1 MPKEAK
7 ARILINDLLRRSGW
21 RFFDDEVGPANIAL
35 ETHVKL
41 KKKTLDAFGDDFEKT
56 ASGYVDYLLLDERGF
71 PIAVLEAKSE
81 KFDPLVGKEQAR
93 KYAHSQNA
101 RFVILSN
108 GNLHYFWDLEQG
120 NPVLITEFP
129 TPDSLGH
136 FHAFK
141 PNPDALVGEKIE
153 TDYVAATQNPNYRN
167 DPRWDDPAQQDAF
180 IEDTGLKF
188 LRPYQLRA
196 IWALQ
201 AAVRKGRTRF
211 LFEMATGTGKT
222 LTAAAVIKLFMRTG
236 NAQRVLFLVDRLE
249 LETQAWKAFV
259 RLLKNDFRTVIYK
272 ENRDNWRNAEIV
284 VSTVQ
289 SLQFNNK
296 YRRLFS
302 PTDFDLLISDEA
314 HRSIGGNSRAVF
326 EYFIG
331 YKLGLTA
338 TPKDYLKRIDPAR
351 ISERD
356 PRDWERRQLLDTYK
370 TFGCES
376 SEPTFR
382 YSLIDGVKEK
392 WLLNP
397 VVVDAR
403 TEITTELLA
412 EEGYS
417 VMQENED
424 GELVEQTFFGKD
436 FEKKFFSDETNGVF
450 CETFLKSALRDPLSG
465 EIGKSIV
472 FCVRKDHATRI
483 TQALNILAHSMFPG
497 KYNSDFAIQ
506 VTSPPEVQDA
516 QQMAISFAN
525 NNLNG
530 HTRFLEGY
538 LSSKTRV
545 CVTVGM
551 MTTGYDCED
560 LLNIVLLRPIFSP
573 TDFIQI
579 KGRGTRK
586 YTFRYVEKESGQAQ
600 EHAKPKEK
608 FKLFDFFAVCEYFE
622 EKFNYDEVIELPPLR
637 PSGPPPPPPPPPP
650 PGPDNF
656 TNVDPD
662 PLKSQV
668 EYAVPVYGMKIDRK
682 FFEKFEDK
690 VKATPE
696 VRDRYERGDIKGAEE
711 IVIAALFN
719 KPEDFFNLDK
729 LRKAIQIDRRI
740 TLREI
745 LAKAFGE
752 IDRFQ
757 TKDELLEEELAKF
770 VSIHKPDAAH
780 MPVIRQF
787 FKAYL
792 TDGGVRTIVDSRE
805 FGRLADN
812 PKVSLAD
819 VRALDQWREVIPE
832 YVKDYV
838 SLNAFAA

>member
-7 ARILINDLLRRSGW
+7 ARILINDQLRRSGW
-21 RFFDDEVGPANIAL
+21 RFFDDENGPANIAL
-35 ETHVKL
+35 EANVKL
-41 KKKTLDAFGDDFEKT
+41 KKKVLDALREDFEKT
-56 ASGYVDYLLLDERGF
+56 VNGFVDYLLQDERGF
-71 PIAVLEAKSE
+71 SIAVLEAKSE
-81 KFDPLVGKEQAR
+81 KYEPLVGKEQAR
-93 KYAHSQNA
+93 KYAHSQNV

-129 TPDSLGH
+129 RPDSFGH

-141 PNPDALVGEKIE
+141 PNPDALVSEKVE
-153 TDYVAATQNPNYRN
+153 TDYVAVTQNPNYRN
-167 DPRWDDPAQQDAF
+167 DPRWSAAGQRDAF
-180 IEDTGLKF
+180 IKDTELKF
-188 LRPYQLRA
+188 LRPYQLGA
-196 IWALQ
+196 VAALQ
-201 AAVRKGRTRF
+201 TAVSKGQTRF

-222 LTAAAVIKLFMRTG
+222 LTAAAVIKLFMRTV
-236 NAQRVLFLVDRLE
+236 NAKRALFLVDRLE

-272 ENRDNWRNAEIV
+272 ENRDDWRKAEIV

-302 PTDFDLLISDEA
+302 PIDFDLLISDEA

-338 TPKDYLKRIDPAR
+338 TPKDYLKKIDPAR
-351 ISERD
+351 ISKRD
-356 PRDWERRQLLDTYK
+356 PREWERRQLLDTYK

-376 SEPTFR
+376 GVPTFR
-382 YSLIDGVKEK
+382 YSLIEGVREGF
-392 WLLNP
+392 LLNP

-403 TEITTELLA
+403 TEITTELLS
-412 EEGYS
+412 EEGYA

-424 GELVEQTFFGKD
+424 GEMVEQSFFGKD
-436 FEKKFFSDETNGVF
+436 FEKKFFSDETNRIF
-450 CETFLKSALRDPLSG
+450 CETCLKNALRDPLSG
-465 EIGKSIV
+465 EIGKTIV
-472 FCVRKDHATRI
+472 FCVRQDHAIRI
-483 TQALNILAHSMFPG
+483 TKKLNDLADVMFPG
-497 KYNSDFAIQ
+497 KYNSDFAVQ
-506 VTSPPEVQDA
+506 VTSMVGPDA
-516 QQMAISFAN
+516 QQMTISFAN

-530 HTRFLEGY
+530 HTRFLDGY
-538 LSSKTRV
+538 ISSKTRV

-560 LLNIVLLRPIFSP
+560 LLNIVMLRPIFSP

-586 YTFRYVEKESGQAQ
+586 FTFRYTEKDGDQVQ

-622 EKFNYDEVIELPPLR
+622 KKFNYDEIIELPPITETGGGGGGGGGR
-637 PSGPPPPPPPPPP
+637 T
-650 PGPDNF
+650 DQDF
-656 TNVDPD
+656 TNVNPD
-662 PLKSQV
+662 PLKTFV
-668 EYAVPVYGMKIDRK
+668 ETPVTVYGMKIDRK
-682 FFEKFEDK
+682 LFEKFEDQ

-696 VRDRYERGDIKGAEE
+696 VRERYERGDIKGAEAV
-711 IVIAALFN
+711 VIAALFN

-729 LRKAIQIDRRI
+729 LRKAVQADRRI

-752 IDRFQ
+752 IDYFKS
-757 TKDELLEEELAKF
+757 KDELLEEELAKF
-770 VSIHKPDAAH
+770 VSIHKPDAPH

-792 TDGGVRTIVDSRE
+792 TDGAVRTIVDSRE
-805 FGRLADN
+805 FSKLADN
-812 PKVSLAD
+812 PKVSIGD
-819 VRALDQWREVIPE
+819 IKALNGWRDVIPE

-838 SLNAFAA
+838 SLNQFAA

>member
-21 RFFDDEVGPANIAL
+21 RFFDDESGPANIAL
-35 ETHVKL
+35 EAHVKI
-41 KKKTLDAFGDDFEKT
+41 KKKTLEDLGGDFEKT
-56 ASGYVDYLLLDERGF
+56 ANGYVDYLLLDERSF

-93 KYAHSQNA
+93 KYAHSQNV

-120 NPVLITEFP
+120 NPVLITVFP
-129 TPDSLGH
+129 TRDSLGH

-153 TDYVAATQNPNYRN
+153 TDYVAVTQNPNYRN
-167 DPRWDDPAQQDAF
+167 DPRWNDAGQRDGF
-180 IEDTGLKF
+180 IKDAELKF

-196 IWALQ
+196 VAALQ
-201 AAVRKGRTRF
+201 NAVRKGQTRF

-222 LTAAAVIKLFMRTG
+222 LTAAAVIKLYMRTG
-236 NAQRVLFLVDRLE
+236 NATRVLFLVDRLE
-249 LETQAWKAFV
+249 LENQAWKTFV

-272 ENRDNWRNAEIV
+272 ENRDDWRKAEIV

-338 TPKDYLKRIDPAR
+338 TPKDYLKKIDPAK

-376 SEPTFR
+376 GAPTFR
-382 YSLIDGVKEK
+382 YSLIDGVREGY
-392 WLLNP
+392 LLNP

-417 VMQENED
+417 IMQENED
-424 GELVEQTFFGKD
+424 GDLVEQTFFGKD
-436 FEKKFFSDETNGVF
+436 FEKNFFSDETNRVF

-465 EIGKSIV
+465 EIGKTIV
-472 FCVRKDHATRI
+472 FCVRQDHATRI
-483 TQALNILAHSMFPG
+483 TQTLNEMAHALFPG
-497 KYNSDFAIQ
+497 KYNSDFAVQ
-506 VTSPPEVQDA
+506 VTSIVDDA
-516 QQMAISFAN
+516 QQMAVSFAN
-525 NNLNG
+525 NNLGG

-538 LSSKTRV
+538 ISSKTRV
-545 CVTVGM
+545 SVTVGM

-586 YTFRYVEKESGQAQ
+586 YTFRYAEKEGGQVQ

-622 EKFNYDEVIELPPLR
+622 DKFNYDEVIELPPLH
-637 PSGPPPPPPPPPP
+637 PTGLEPQPPPPPPPVP
-650 PGPDNF
+650 PGF
-656 TNVDPD
+656 TNVNPD
-662 PLKSQV
+662 PLKTLV
-668 EYAVPVYGMKIDRK
+668 ETPVPVYGMKVDRK

-711 IVIAALFN
+711 IVVASLFN
-719 KPEDFFNLDK
+719 KPEDFFNLEK
-729 LRKAIQIDRRI
+729 LRKAVQIDRRI

-752 IDRFQ
+752 IDRFT

-780 MPVIRQF
+780 MSVIRQF
-787 FKAYL
+787 FKAYV

-838 SLNAFAA
+838 SLNQFAV

>member
-7 ARILINDLLRRSGW
+7 SRILINDLLQRSGW
-21 RFFDDEVGPANIAL
+21 RFFDDDTGSANISL
-35 ETHVKL
+35 EAHIKL
-41 KKKTLDAFGDDFEKT
+41 KKKALDALGDDFEK
-56 ASGYVDYLLLDERGF
+56 ASNGFVDYLLLDERGF

-81 KFDPLVGKEQAR
+81 KLDPLVGKDQAR
-93 KYAHSQNA
+93 NYARSQNV

-129 TPDSLGH
+129 TLESLAH

-141 PNPDALVGEKIE
+141 PNPDTLVNENVE
-153 TDYVAATQNPNYRN
+153 ADYVAVTQNPNYRN
-167 DPRWDDPAQQDAF
+167 DPRWSDAGQRDAF
-180 IEDTGLKF
+180 IKDTELKF

-196 IWALQ
+196 IAALQ
-201 AAVRKGRTRF
+201 DAVKKSQTRF

-222 LTAAAVIKLFMRTG
+222 LTAAAIIKLFLRTG
-236 NAQRVLFLVDRLE
+236 NAKRALFLVDRLE
-249 LETQAWKAFV
+249 LETQAWKAMV
-259 RLLKNDFRTVIYK
+259 RLLKNDYSTIIYK
-272 ENRDNWRNAEIV
+272 ENRDDWRKAEIV

-302 PTDFDLLISDEA
+302 PTDFDLVISDEA

-338 TPKDYLKRIDPAR
+338 TPKDYLRKIDPAK
-351 ISERD
+351 ISQRD
-356 PRDWERRQLLDTYK
+356 PRQWERRQLLDTYK

-376 SEPTFR
+376 GAPTFR
-382 YSLIDGVKEK
+382 YSLIDGVNEK

-403 TEITTELLA
+403 TEITTELLS

-417 VMQENED
+417 VMMENEN
-424 GELVEQTFFGKD
+424 GELEEQNYFGKD
-436 FEKKFFSDETNGVF
+436 FEKGFFSEETNRVF
-450 CETFLKSALRDPLSG
+450 CETFLKNALRDPLSG

-472 FCVRKDHATRI
+472 FCVRQYHATRI
-483 TQALNILAHSMFPG
+483 VQKLNEMAHALFPG
-497 KYNSDFAIQ
+497 KYNSDFAVQ
-506 VTSPPEVQDA
+506 VTSSVDDA
-516 QQMAISFAN
+516 QQMAASFAN

-530 HTRFLEGY
+530 HTRFLDGY
-538 LSSKTRV
+538 ISSKTRV

-551 MTTGYDCED
+551 LTTGYDCED
-560 LLNIVLLRPIFSP
+560 LLNIILLRPIFSP

-586 YTFRYVEKESGQAQ
+586 FTFRYAEKEGVQVQ
-600 EHAKPKEK
+600 EHAKLKEK
-608 FKLFDFFAVCEYFE
+608 FKLFDFFANCEYFE
-622 EKFNYDEVIELPPLR
+622 EKFNYDEVIKLPPLR
-637 PSGPPPPPPPPPP
+637 SIGLEREFPLPPEHSGYA
-650 PGPDNF
+650 
-656 TNVDPD
+656 NVDLD
-662 PLKSQV
+662 PLARYV
-668 EYAVPVYGMKIDRK
+668 ETLVPAYGMKIDRK

-696 VRDRYERGDIKGAEE
+696 VRERYQRGDMKGAEE

-729 LRKAIQIDRRI
+729 LRKAMRLDRRI

-752 IDRFQ
+752 IDRFK

-770 VSIHKPDAAH
+770 VSIHKPDSPH

-787 FKAYL
+787 FKAYV
-792 TDGGVRTIVDSRE
+792 TDGAVRTIVDSRE
-805 FGRLADN
+805 FSKLADN
-812 PKVSLAD
+812 PKVSISDIKVLNG
-819 VRALDQWREVIPE
+819 WRDVIPE

-838 SLNAFAA
+838 SLNTFAA

>member
-1 MPKEAK
+1 MAKEAK

-21 RFFDDEVGPANIAL
+21 RFFDDETGPATIAL
-35 ETHVKL
+35 EAHVKL
-41 KKKTLDAFGDDFEKT
+41 KKKTLHDLGDDFEKT
-56 ASGYVDYLLLDERGF
+56 TNGFVDYLLLDERGF

-81 KFDPLVGKEQAR
+81 KSDPLVGKEQSR
-93 KYAHSQNA
+93 KYAHSQNV

-129 TPDSLGH
+129 TPESLGH
-136 FHAFK
+136 FHAFN
-141 PNPDALVGEKIE
+141 PNPETLVSEKIE
-153 TDYVAATQNPNYRN
+153 TDYVAVTQHPSYRN
-167 DPRWDDPAQQDAF
+167 DPRWSDAGQREAY
-180 IEDTGLKF
+180 IKDVELKF

-196 IWALQ
+196 IAALQ
-201 AAVRKGRTRF
+201 DAVRKGQTRF

-236 NAQRVLFLVDRLE
+236 NAKRVLFLVDRLE
-249 LETQAWKAFV
+249 LEDQAKKRFIQF
-259 RLLKNDFRTVIYK
+259 LKNDFTTVVYK
-272 ENRDNWRNAEIV
+272 EKRDDWRKAEIV

-314 HRSIGGNSRAVF
+314 HRSLGGNSRAVF

-338 TPKDYLKRIDPAR
+338 TPKDYLKKIDPAR
-351 ISERD
+351 VSQRD
-356 PRDWERRQLLDTYK
+356 PREWERRQLLDTYK

-376 SEPTFR
+376 GTPTFR
-382 YSLIDGVKEK
+382 YSLIDGVREGY
-392 WLLNP
+392 LLNP

-403 TEITTELLA
+403 TEITTEMLS
-412 EEGYS
+412 EKGYA
-417 VMQENED
+417 VMQENDD

-436 FEKKFFSDETNGVF
+436 FEKKFFSDKTTRVF
-450 CETFLKSALRDPLSG
+450 CETFLNIALRDPLSS
-465 EIGKSIV
+465 EIGKTII
-472 FCVRKDHATRI
+472 FCVRQDHATRI
-483 TQALNILAHSMFPG
+483 TQSLNEMAHSLFPG
-497 KYNSDFAIQ
+497 KYNSDFAVQ
-506 VTSPPEVQDA
+506 VTSLVVDA
-516 QQMAISFAN
+516 QQMSTGFAN

-538 LSSKTRV
+538 ISSKTRV

-560 LLNIVLLRPIFSP
+560 ILNIVLLRPIFSP

-586 YTFRYVEKESGQAQ
+586 FTFCYTEKEGGQIQ
-600 EHAKPKEK
+600 EHARAKEK

-637 PSGPPPPPPPPPP
+637 PTG
-650 PGPDNF
+650 PGPQPPQPPAPVPAGF
-656 TNVDPD
+656 TNVNPD
-662 PLKSQV
+662 PLKSEI
-668 EYAVPVYGMKIDRK
+668 EYVIPVYGMKIDRK

-690 VKATPE
+690 VKAEPE
-696 VRDRYERGDIKGAEE
+696 VRERYERGDIRGAEE
-711 IVIAALFN
+711 VVVASLFN

-729 LRKAIQIDRRI
+729 LRKAVQADRRI

-752 IDRFQ
+752 IDRFK

-780 MPVIRQF
+780 IAVIRQF
-787 FKAYL
+787 FKAYV
-792 TDGGVRTIVDSRE
+792 TDGGIRTIVDSRE

-819 VRALDQWREVIPE
+819 VRALDQWRDVIPE

>member
-1 MPKEAK
+1 MDMEKEAK
-7 ARILINDLLRRSGW
+7 ARILINDLLRRSNY
-21 RFFDDEVGPANIAL
+21 RFFDDETGPANIAL
-35 ETHVKL
+35 EANVKL
-41 KKKTLDAFGDDFEKT
+41 KKKALDALGEDFEKT
-56 ASGYVDYLLLDERGF
+56 ANGFVDYLLLDEGGF
-71 PIAVLEAKSE
+71 PLAVLEAKSE
-81 KFDPLVGKEQAR
+81 KYDPLIGKEKAR
-93 KYAHSQNA
+93 KYAHSQNV

-129 TPDSLGH
+129 KPESFGH

-141 PNPDALVGEKIE
+141 PNPDTLVSEKVE
-153 TDYVAATQNPNYRN
+153 ADYVAVTQNPNYHN
-167 DPRWDDPAQQDAF
+167 DPRWSDAGQRDAF
-180 IEDTGLKF
+180 IKETELKF

-196 IWALQ
+196 VAALQ
-201 AAVRKGRTRF
+201 DAVRKGQTRF

-222 LTAAAVIKLFMRTG
+222 LTSAAVIKLFMRTG
-236 NAQRVLFLVDRLE
+236 NAKRVLFLVDRLE

-259 RLLKNDFRTVIYK
+259 RLLKSDFRTVIYK
-272 ENRDNWRNAEIV
+272 ENRDDWRKAEIV

-356 PRDWERRQLLDTYK
+356 PRAWERRQLLDTYK

-376 SEPTFR
+376 SAPTFR
-382 YSLIDGVKEK
+382 YSLIEGVREGY
-392 WLLNP
+392 LLNP

-436 FEKKFFSDETNGVF
+436 FEKKFFSDETNRVF
-450 CETFLKSALRDPLSG
+450 CETFLKNALRDPLSG

-472 FCVRKDHATRI
+472 FCVRQDHAKRI
-483 TQALNILAHSMFPG
+483 VQKLNEMAHALFPG
-497 KYNSDFAIQ
+497 KYNSDFAVQ
-506 VTSPPEVQDA
+506 VTSLVPDA
-516 QQMAISFAN
+516 QQMALSFAN
-525 NNLNG
+525 NNLSG

-538 LSSKTRV
+538 ISSKTRA

-586 YTFRYVEKESGQAQ
+586 FTFRYTEKDGNQVQ
-600 EHAKPKEK
+600 EHIKPKGK

-622 EKFNYDEVIELPPLR
+622 EKFNYDEIIELPPLK
-637 PSGPPPPPPPPPP
+637 G
-650 PGPDNF
+650 GGTGGGGGGVTDDDF
-656 TNVDPD
+656 TNVNPD
-662 PLKSQV
+662 PLKRMV
-668 EYAVPVYGMKIDRK
+668 ETPVPVFGMKIDRK
-682 FFEKFEDK
+682 FFERFEDQ
-690 VKATPE
+690 VKAAPE
-696 VRDRYERGDIKGAEE
+696 VRERYERGDIKGAEE
-711 IVIAALFN
+711 IVIASLFN
-719 KPEDFFNLDK
+719 KPEDFFDLAK
-729 LRKAIQIDRRI
+729 LRKAVQLDRRI

-752 IDRFQ
+752 IDRFK

-770 VSIHKPDAAH
+770 VSIHKPDAEH
-780 MPVIRQF
+780 IHVIRQF
-787 FKAYL
+787 FKAYV
-792 TDGGVRTIVDSRE
+792 TDGGVRAIVDSRE

-819 VRALDQWREVIPE
+819 VRALDQWREIIEE